1 MSVSS
6 IGPFQVTAKLDLPD
20 IKNVTDLISEEAQGT
35 GEVEA
40 EAAADDS
47 TQDQENRGFIQI
59 IDFIDRLE
67 KKHKG
72 HKRRKRNIM
81 SLSENSLERAIFKY
95 NQLNH
100 TEEDLEDK
108 GRLLNKSV

>member
-6 IGPFQVTAKLDLPD
+6 IGPFQVTTQIDLPD
-20 IKNVTDLISEEAQGT
+20 IKNVTDLISEKAQGT

-40 EAAADDS
+40 EAATDDS
-47 TQDQENRGFIQI
+47 TQDQENRGFIQV
-59 IDFIDRLE
+59 IDFIDQLK

-72 HKRRKRNIM
+72 QMRQKRNIM
-81 SLSENSLERAIFKY
+81 FSRESSLERAIFKY
-95 NQLNH
+95 NQLIH
-100 TEEDLEDK
+100 IEEDLEDK